1 MQQNKT
7 YAQILESQGFFKEA
21 FVIYKNLLQK
31 NPQDKEIKEALKRL
45 KKIRTK
51 FKGVNPNIKNFFI
64 KMDESQFNEFEEW
77 LIKGF

>member
-7 YAQILESQGFFKEA
+7 YAKILESQGFFKEA
-21 FVIYKNLLQK
+21 FVIYQNLLKK
-31 NPQDKEIKEALKRL
+31 NPQDKELKIALKRL

-51 FKGVNPNIKNFFI
+51 FNGINNNMKEFFI
-64 KMDESQFNEFEEW
+64 KMDENNFLKFEEW

>member
-21 FVIYKNLLQK
+21 FVIYQNLLRK
-31 NPQDKEIKEALKRL
+31 NPQDKELKVALKRL

-51 FKGVNPNIKNFFI
+51 FNGTNNNIKEIFI
-64 KMDESQFNEFEEW
+64 NMDENRFSEFEEW

>member
-21 FVIYKNLLQK
+21 FVIYQNLLKK
-31 NPQDKEIKEALKRL
+31 NPQDKELKIALKRL

-51 FKGVNPNIKNFFI
+51 FNGIDNNMKDFFI
-64 KMDESQFNEFEEW
+64 RMDEDNFLEFEKW
-77 LIKGF
+77 LISGF